1 MNLPNA
7 LTLSR
12 IFLVPVLVVVLL
24 ASRSPIFPGLYAEYH
39 IVIAVTLFLAA
50 AITDSLDGYFARKRG
65 QVTTLGILLDPIA
78 DKLLISAALIS
89 LVKTVDW
96 VPAWLVVLIIGR
108 EFVVSGLRSIASAE
122 GFTIDAS
129 ELGKIK
135 MIMQVIAISLII
147 VGSTRKNVVL
157 INQAVFH
164 FFFRSGGSLTIPHA
178 YFEFLGKVSLYLV
191 GFFAVLSAVQYFRR
205 FWRKVD
211 SSVKERQRRRR
222 MILLRRKIKRDV
234 AAK

>member
-24 ASRSPIFPGLYAEYH
+24 SSHSPIFPELYAEYH
-39 IVIAVTLFLAA
+39 IFIAVALFLAA

-78 DKLLISAALIS
+78 DKLLISAALVS

-108 EFVVSGLRSIASAE
+108 EFVVSGLRNIASAE
-122 GFTIDAS
+122 GFMIDAS

-135 MIMQVIAISLII
+135 MIMQVVAITLII
-147 VGSTRKNVVL
+147 IGSK
-157 INQAVFH
+157 H
-164 FFFRSGGSLTIPHA
+164 KP
-178 YFEFLGKVSLYLV
+178 FELLGKLALYLV
-191 GFFAVLSAVQYFRR
+191 GFFAVLSAIQYFRR

-211 SSVKERQRRRR
+211 SSIKERQRRRR
-222 MILLRRKIKRDV
+222 SILLRRRMKRDV

>member
-1 MNLPNA
+1 MNLPIA

-12 IFLVPVLVVVLL
+12 IFVVPLLVVVLL
-24 ASRSPIFPGLYAEYH
+24 ASRSPIFPGLYAKYH
-39 IVIAVTLFLAA
+39 VFIAVALFLAA

-65 QVTTLGILLDPIA
+65 QVTTLGMLLDPIA

-89 LVKTVDW
+89 LVKTVPW

-135 MIMQVIAISLII
+135 MIMQVIAITLII
-147 VGSTRKNVVL
+147 IASNYK
-157 INQAVFH
+157 H
-164 FFFRSGGSLTIPHA
+164 FEL
-178 YFEFLGKVSLYLV
+178 LGRIALYLV

-205 FWRKVD
+205 FWGKVD
-211 SSVKERQRRRR
+211 SSIKERQRRRR
-222 MILLRRKIKRDV
+222 LILLRRMKKRDV

>member
-12 IFLVPVLVVVLL
+12 IFVVPFLVVVLL
-24 ASRSPIFPGLYAEYH
+24 SSQSPIFPEFYTKYQLL
-39 IVIAVTLFLAA
+39 IAVTLFLAA

-65 QVTTLGILLDPIA
+65 QVTTLGMLLDPIA

-89 LVKTVDW
+89 LVKTVSW

-108 EFVVSGLRSIASAE
+108 EFVVSGLRNIASAE

-135 MIMQVIAISLII
+135 MISQVVAITAIIIASKYRDFEILRHIDSY
-147 VGSTRKNVVL
+147 V
-157 INQAVFH
+157 H
-164 FFFRSGGSLTIPHA
+164 FEL
-178 YFEFLGKVSLYLV
+178 LGKTMLYLV
-191 GFFAVLSAVQYFRR
+191 GFFAVLSMVQYFRR
-205 FWRKVD
+205 FWGKVD
-211 SSVKERQRRRR
+211 SSVKERQRRRHR
-222 MILLRRKIKRDV
+222 LLLRRKMKRDV

>member
-1 MNLPNA
+1 MNLPIA

-24 ASRSPIFPGLYAEYH
+24 SSDFPIFSHLYKAYQEF
-39 IVIAVTLFLAA
+39 IAVTLFLAA

-78 DKLLISAALIS
+78 DKLLISAALVS

-108 EFVVSGLRSIASAE
+108 EFVVSGLRNIASAE

-135 MIMQVIAISLII
+135 MIMQVVAITLII
-147 VGSTRKNVVL
+147 IGNK
-157 INQAVFH
+157 H
-164 FFFRSGGSLTIPHA
+164 KE
-178 YFEFLGKVSLYLV
+178 FELLGKVALYLV
-191 GFFAVLSAVQYFRR
+191 GFFAVLSAIQYFRR
-205 FWRKVD
+205 FWGKVD
-211 SSVKERQRRRR
+211 SRVKERRRRLG
-222 MILLRRKIKRDV
+222 LLRRRIKSDV
-234 AAK
+234 ATK

>member
-24 ASRSPIFPGLYAEYH
+24 SPRSPVFPGLYTKYH
-39 IVIAVTLFLAA
+39 MFIAVALFLAA

-89 LVKTVDW
+89 LVKTVPW
-96 VPAWLVVLIIGR
+96 VPAWMVVLIIGR
-108 EFVVSGLRSIASAE
+108 EFVVSGLRNIASAE

-129 ELGKIK
+129 QFGKIK
-135 MIMQVIAISLII
+135 MFMQVIAITLII
-147 VGSTRKNVVL
+147 IASNYNVL
-157 INQAVFH
+157 AN
-164 FFFRSGGSLTIPHA
+164 SYPS
-178 YFEFLGKVSLYLV
+178 FEFLRLLNRFLHFELLGKITLYLV

-211 SSVKERQRRRR
+211 ASIKERQRRRR
-222 MILLRRKIKRDV
+222 SILLRRRMRRDV
-234 AAK
+234 AAKQD

>member
-12 IFLVPVLVVVLL
+12 IFLVPLLVVVLL
-24 ASRSPIFPGLYAEYH
+24 SSRSPIFPDLYTRYQML
-39 IVIAVTLFLAA
+39 IAVTLFLAA

-89 LVKTVDW
+89 LVKTVPW
-96 VPAWLVVLIIGR
+96 VPAWMVVVIIGR

-129 ELGKIK
+129 RFGKIK
-135 MIMQVIAISLII
+135 MIMQVIAITLII
-147 VGSTRKNVVL
+147 IASNY
-157 INQAVFH
+157 QAF
-164 FFFRSGGSLTIPHA
+164 FFFRALNRFLH
-178 YFEFLGKVSLYLV
+178 FELLGKITLYLV
-191 GFFAVLSAVQYFRR
+191 GFFAVFSAVQYFRR
-205 FWRKVD
+205 FWHKVD
-211 SSVKERQRRRR
+211 DSIKERQRRRR
-222 MILLRRKIKRDV
+222 MILLRRKMKHDV
-234 AAK
+234 EAKQP

>member
-1 MNLPNA
+1 MNLPIA

-12 IFLVPVLVVVLL
+12 IFLVPVVVVVLL
-24 ASRSPIFPGLYAEYH
+24 ASRFPIFPDLYAQYQEF
-39 IVIAVTLFLAA
+39 IAVTLFLAA

-78 DKLLISAALIS
+78 DKLLISAALVS
-89 LVKTVDW
+89 LVKTVPW

-108 EFVVSGLRSIASAE
+108 EFVVSGLRNIASAE

-135 MIMQVIAISLII
+135 MIMQVVAITLII
-147 VGSTRKNVVL
+147 IGSKHK
-157 INQAVFH
+157 A
-164 FFFRSGGSLTIPHA
+164 
-178 YFEFLGKVSLYLV
+178 FELLGRGALYLV
-191 GFFAVLSAVQYFRR
+191 GFFAVVSAVQYFRH
-205 FWRKVD
+205 FWGKVD
-211 SSVKERQRRRR
+211 GSIKERQRRRR
-222 MILLRRKIKRDV
+222 SILLRRKMRRDV